1 MLKRLTLI
9 LGFAS
14 ALLLSACNTME
25 GMGEDIQRG
34 GEKLED
40 KAEQERAD

>member
-1 MLKRLTLI
+1 MFKTLAI
-9 LGFAS
+9 MAGLVCT
-14 ALLLSACNTME
+14 LLLSACNTME

-40 KAEQERAD
+40 KAQENK